1 MIEIKLSKIPRWDEI
16 NEIVKL
22 RQKDLVLLKLP
33 KSVFEHPKMAY
44 KLEYLKRKGIF
55 IEVENAKRGKK
66 RKVDDETLKRI
77 HELIIEGYSVREI
90 GNILGIG
97 KSTVWDYAK
106 DCIKELKTERF
117 KKLVWEYKEY
127 LITKGKYSPTLQVLF
142 AELEATVDYDL
153 EKAKKILEEIIKH
166 AKKF

>member
-106 DCIKELKTERF
+106 DCIKELKIERF

-127 LITKGKYSPTLQVLF
+127 LINKGKYSPTLQVLF